1 MDFLLNILSHWESAL
16 AVLLVLGGLIFFHE
30 LGHFA
35 VARLFRIGV
44 RTFSLGFG
52 PKLLKLRRGK
62 TDYCLSLI
70 PLGGYV
76 ALAGEEDE
84 AEQPDPKG
92 KEIDGVL
99 FAPEELYSGRPAW
112 HRLLVVLAGPV
123 ANFVLALIIYCGI
136 AWAQGQTYLLPEVGD
151 VTPGTPAATAGIQPG
166 DRVLSIDG
174 KPIENWNAVAEGIGA
189 GNGKPVTIVL
199 SRGGSEVTLSLT
211 PEAKTRANIFGEEK
225 PAWLIGIR
233 ASTAT
238 GHLPLG
244 PVEAIGAGFR
254 QTWDM
259 IAFTC
264 ESFVKLAQRVVPLD
278 NVGGPILIAQMVG
291 QQAEQGLSAVLLLAA
306 LISVNLGILNLLP
319 IPILDGGHIV
329 FFTLEMLMGRPVSA
343 TAREWSAKVGMA
355 LLLGAVVLLYWQN
368 TGVARTVGTLT
379 LLAAV
384 AWRLLPTMNKLV
396 QQLLMM
402 QQQIPQIEPVLRK
415 LDEVAAL
422 PRTDTATA
430 QECPLQEE
438 LRLEDVSFRYPN
450 TAEGKPDALRHLNIR
465 IPRGSM
471 VGFVGPSGAGKS
483 TIVGLL
489 TGLFPPTDGRILV
502 DGRPMDAALR
512 EGWIRRIGYV
522 PQSPFLLN
530 ASIAENVAF
539 SHWGADIGRERVCR
553 CCRMAAMD
561 FVDDLDQ
568 NIDTVIGER
577 GVRLSGGQ
585 VQRVAIARALYNDPQ
600 FILFDEA
607 TSALDGAAEQAI
619 QQTINHLRAHM
630 TLVVVAHRL
639 STVEACDY
647 VYWVDKGYIRMEGK
661 PGQVLPAY
669 AAFLADQ
676 NALTGKETSES

>member
-99 FAPEELYSGRPAW
+99 FAPEELYSECTPAAP
-112 HRLLVVLAGPV
+112 RGTASLVVLAGPV
-123 ANFVLALIIYCGI
+123 ANFVLALIII
-136 AWAQGQTYLLPEVGD
+136 AASGAGPPICFRGD
-151 VTPGTPAATAGIQPG
+151 VTPGTPAATAGILPG

-329 FFTLEMLMGRPVSA
+329 FFTLEMIMGRPVSA

-355 LLLGAVVLLYWQN
+355 LLLGLMILATWN
-368 TGVARTVGTLT
+368 DLT
-379 LLAAV
+379 
-384 AWRLLPTMNKLV
+384 RL
-396 QQLLMM
+396 
-402 QQQIPQIEPVLRK
+402 
-415 LDEVAAL
+415 
-422 PRTDTATA
+422 
-430 QECPLQEE
+430 
-438 LRLEDVSFRYPN
+438 
-450 TAEGKPDALRHLNIR
+450 
-465 IPRGSM
+465 
-471 VGFVGPSGAGKS
+471 
-483 TIVGLL
+483 
-489 TGLFPPTDGRILV
+489 
-502 DGRPMDAALR
+502 
-512 EGWIRRIGYV
+512 
-522 PQSPFLLN
+522 
-530 ASIAENVAF
+530 F
-539 SHWGADIGRERVCR
+539 S
-553 CCRMAAMD
+553 
-561 FVDDLDQ
+561 
-568 NIDTVIGER
+568 
-577 GVRLSGGQ
+577 
-585 VQRVAIARALYNDPQ
+585 
-600 FILFDEA
+600 
-607 TSALDGAAEQAI
+607 
-619 QQTINHLRAHM
+619 
-630 TLVVVAHRL
+630 
-639 STVEACDY
+639 
-647 VYWVDKGYIRMEGK
+647 
-661 PGQVLPAY
+661 
-669 AAFLADQ
+669 
-676 NALTGKETSES
+676 

>member
-1 MDFLLNILSHWESAL
+1 M
-16 AVLLVLGGLIFFHE
+16 
-30 LGHFA
+30 
-35 VARLFRIGV
+35 
-44 RTFSLGFG
+44 
-52 PKLLKLRRGK
+52 
-62 TDYCLSLI
+62 
-70 PLGGYV
+70 
-76 ALAGEEDE
+76 
-84 AEQPDPKG
+84 
-92 KEIDGVL
+92 

-189 GNGKPVTIVL
+189 GNGKAVTIVL

-329 FFTLEMLMGRPVSA
+329 FFTLEMIMGRPVSA

-355 LLLGAVVLLYWQN
+355 LLLGLMILATWN
-368 TGVARTVGTLT
+368 DLT
-379 LLAAV
+379 
-384 AWRLLPTMNKLV
+384 RL
-396 QQLLMM
+396 
-402 QQQIPQIEPVLRK
+402 
-415 LDEVAAL
+415 
-422 PRTDTATA
+422 
-430 QECPLQEE
+430 
-438 LRLEDVSFRYPN
+438 
-450 TAEGKPDALRHLNIR
+450 
-465 IPRGSM
+465 
-471 VGFVGPSGAGKS
+471 
-483 TIVGLL
+483 
-489 TGLFPPTDGRILV
+489 
-502 DGRPMDAALR
+502 
-512 EGWIRRIGYV
+512 
-522 PQSPFLLN
+522 
-530 ASIAENVAF
+530 F
-539 SHWGADIGRERVCR
+539 S
-553 CCRMAAMD
+553 
-561 FVDDLDQ
+561 
-568 NIDTVIGER
+568 
-577 GVRLSGGQ
+577 
-585 VQRVAIARALYNDPQ
+585 
-600 FILFDEA
+600 
-607 TSALDGAAEQAI
+607 
-619 QQTINHLRAHM
+619 
-630 TLVVVAHRL
+630 
-639 STVEACDY
+639 
-647 VYWVDKGYIRMEGK
+647 
-661 PGQVLPAY
+661 
-669 AAFLADQ
+669 
-676 NALTGKETSES
+676 

>member
-123 ANFVLALIIYCGI
+123 ANFVL
-136 AWAQGQTYLLPEVGD
+136 
-151 VTPGTPAATAGIQPG
+151 
-166 DRVLSIDG
+166 
-174 KPIENWNAVAEGIGA
+174 
-189 GNGKPVTIVL
+189 VL

-329 FFTLEMLMGRPVSA
+329 FFTLEMIMGRPVSA

-355 LLLGAVVLLYWQN
+355 LLLGLMILATWN
-368 TGVARTVGTLT
+368 DLT
-379 LLAAV
+379 
-384 AWRLLPTMNKLV
+384 RL
-396 QQLLMM
+396 
-402 QQQIPQIEPVLRK
+402 
-415 LDEVAAL
+415 
-422 PRTDTATA
+422 
-430 QECPLQEE
+430 
-438 LRLEDVSFRYPN
+438 
-450 TAEGKPDALRHLNIR
+450 
-465 IPRGSM
+465 
-471 VGFVGPSGAGKS
+471 
-483 TIVGLL
+483 
-489 TGLFPPTDGRILV
+489 
-502 DGRPMDAALR
+502 
-512 EGWIRRIGYV
+512 
-522 PQSPFLLN
+522 
-530 ASIAENVAF
+530 F
-539 SHWGADIGRERVCR
+539 S
-553 CCRMAAMD
+553 
-561 FVDDLDQ
+561 
-568 NIDTVIGER
+568 
-577 GVRLSGGQ
+577 
-585 VQRVAIARALYNDPQ
+585 
-600 FILFDEA
+600 
-607 TSALDGAAEQAI
+607 
-619 QQTINHLRAHM
+619 
-630 TLVVVAHRL
+630 
-639 STVEACDY
+639 
-647 VYWVDKGYIRMEGK
+647 
-661 PGQVLPAY
+661 
-669 AAFLADQ
+669 
-676 NALTGKETSES
+676 

>member
-151 VTPGTPAATAGIQPG
+151 VTPGTPAATAGILPG

-264 ESFVKLAQRVVPLD
+264 ESFVKLAQRVVAD
-278 NVGGPILIAQMVG
+278 VGDIACD
-291 QQAEQGLSAVLLLAA
+291 LL
-306 LISVNLGILNLLP
+306 
-319 IPILDGGHIV
+319 
-329 FFTLEMLMGRPVSA
+329 RP
-343 TAREWSAKVGMA
+343 K
-355 LLLGAVVLLYWQN
+355 LC
-368 TGVARTVGTLT
+368 VARFNFVF
-379 LLAAV
+379 
-384 AWRLLPTMNKLV
+384 
-396 QQLLMM
+396 
-402 QQQIPQIEPVLRK
+402 
-415 LDEVAAL
+415 LDMD
-422 PRTDTATA
+422 R
-430 QECPLQEE
+430 
-438 LRLEDVSFRYPN
+438 
-450 TAEGKPDALRHLNIR
+450 GINI
-465 IPRGSM
+465 I
-471 VGFVGPSGAGKS
+471 FYKA
-483 TIVGLL
+483 
-489 TGLFPPTDGRILV
+489 LV
-502 DGRPMDAALR
+502 D
-512 EGWIRRIGYV
+512 
-522 PQSPFLLN
+522 
-530 ASIAENVAF
+530 
-539 SHWGADIGRERVCR
+539 
-553 CCRMAAMD
+553 
-561 FVDDLDQ
+561 Q
-568 NIDTVIGER
+568 N
-577 GVRLSGGQ
+577 GV
-585 VQRVAIARALYNDPQ
+585 
-600 FILFDEA
+600 
-607 TSALDGAAEQAI
+607 
-619 QQTINHLRAHM
+619 
-630 TLVVVAHRL
+630 LVVVALPCH
-639 STVEACDY
+639 EADEH
-647 VYWVDKGYIRMEGK
+647 VAPKADLAARRRRAVGDH
-661 PGQVLPAY
+661 LPDGN
-669 AAFLADQ
+669 FLALFDNWALIDAGSLVGAHKLDQ
-676 NALTGKETSES
+676 VV